1 MATSPPKI
9 ASRGP
14 HSRLF
19 RNGSLGDQWDGR
31 SREGKFLRRCES
43 ELIAQIGGE
52 PSWAQLMLIR
62 RAARSL
68 LQLELIDARITA
80 GDMNE
85 CNSRMMGGIANNLRL
100 TLREL
105 GVKAPPP
112 KKPTIT
118 EYLARKQS

>member
-1 MATSPPKI
+1 M
-9 ASRGP
+9 
-14 HSRLF
+14 
-19 RNGSLGDQWDGR
+19 
-31 SREGKFLRRCES
+31 
-43 ELIAQIGGE
+43 IAQIGGE

-85 CNSRMMGGIANNLRL
+85 CNSPMMGGIANNLRL

-105 GVKAPPP
+105 GVKAPSP
-112 KKPTIT
+112 KKPTLT
-118 EYLARKQS
+118 EYLASKQS

>member
-1 MATSPPKI
+1 MTTSPPKI

-105 GVKAPPP
+105 GVRAPPA
-112 KKPTIT
+112 KKVSLA
-118 EYLARKQS
+118 EYLEAKSR